1 MALSFLWFLSRLLS
15 PLKALPF
22 LTDHSG
28 AASRRELWYVAG
40 GRAAGSVPCGGRGS
54 HPGGAGS
61 ARAEKGR
68 GADSAG
74 PRGVP
79 RRRRSAGTA
88 AAPATTYFLRSPA
101 GGRRRRSSERWQ
113 DVPGAS
119 RWPWLS
125 HSSVLVWRIPGMG
138 EPGGVYGVAQSRTRL
153 QSVVHQICS
162 SYIAGEFF
170 TTEHQESPAEYL
182 RGHQIPGLYT
192 TYVYLAHSVTMHYIF
207 RQ

>member
-1 MALSFLWFLSRLLS
+1 MLALAEYLAYVFSVVSNSLWPCRVWEKAMAPHSSTLAWKIPWMEEPGGLQSMGSGRVRHDWVTLLS
-15 PLKALPF
+15 LFTFHFHELE
-22 LTDHSG
+22 
-28 AASRRELWYVAG
+28 REM
-40 GRAAGSVPCGGRGS
+40 
-54 HPGGAGS
+54 
-61 ARAEKGR
+61 
-68 GADSAG
+68 
-74 PRGVP
+74 
-79 RRRRSAGTA
+79 
-88 AAPATTYFLRSPA
+88 AT
-101 GGRRRRSSERWQ
+101 
-113 DVPGAS
+113 
-119 RWPWLS
+119 

-207 RQ
+207 RQWSPK